1 MCSYCGCQALPV
13 IRLLTVQ
20 HELAINKFGE
30 VRRAYEADAVE
41 QCQKFALELAEL
53 LSVHNKLEEE
63 GLFNALESNEDFS
76 ETLAKLRNEHNE
88 IDEMVAR
95 IISGE
100 IKSVVSLERKLRDNI
115 SNEEN
120 GLFPASAVTL
130 DGDTWD
136 RIEVQ
141 QGVVRG

>member
-30 VRRAYEADAVE
+30 VRRASEAGAVE
-41 QCQKFALELAEL
+41 QCQKFARDLANL
-53 LSVHNKLEEE
+53 LAVHNKLEEE
-63 GLFNALESNEDFS
+63 GLFNALESDQDFG
-76 ETLAKLRNEHNE
+76 ETLAKSRLEHDE
-88 IDEMVAR
+88 IDQIVAR

-100 IKSVVSLERKLRDNI
+100 IDLVMQLERLLRDNI

-130 DGDTWD
+130 DGGAWD
-136 RIEVQ
+136 RIEAQ
-141 QGVVRG
+141 QGVIR